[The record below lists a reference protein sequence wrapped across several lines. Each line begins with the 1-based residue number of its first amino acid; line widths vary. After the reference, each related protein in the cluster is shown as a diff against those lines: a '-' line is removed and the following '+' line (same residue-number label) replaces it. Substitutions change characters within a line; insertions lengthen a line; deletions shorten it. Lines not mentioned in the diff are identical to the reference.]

1 MYHLKSTILNIIIII
16 NNNHAP
22 KRKEAQIHK
31 VINTV
36 SAIRS
41 VHTLKENISKIC
53 KSRTYHRTK
62 RQTNEEYDKVIS
74 NFFKRNKSLYQ
85 VWLEMS
91 HLDYCSANYLH
102 VVGHKT
108 GNDFFVA
115 HPATMQF
122 RQEILRSRSSLCP
135 VPAPSSGLLPGSS
148 LKGASESFPLEKNRR
163 TRRRRERDLAT
174 PVECPERRK
183 LLQRVALLEEESFA
197 SLIATLPHFADNLS
211 SNSGS

>member
-1 MYHLKSTILNIIIII
+1 
-16 NNNHAP
+16 
-22 KRKEAQIHK
+22 
-31 VINTV
+31 
-36 SAIRS
+36 
-41 VHTLKENISKIC
+41 
-53 KSRTYHRTK
+53 
-62 RQTNEEYDKVIS
+62 
-74 NFFKRNKSLYQ
+74 
-85 VWLEMS
+85 MS
-91 HLDYCSANYLH
+91 HLDYCSANYLR

-115 HPATMQF
+115 HPPTHTAIQA
-122 RQEILRSRSSLCP
+122 RDSEEQVELVPCPGSILRAVARILIERCLSVFFS
-135 VPAPSSGLLPGSS
+135 
-148 LKGASESFPLEKNRR
+148 EKNRR